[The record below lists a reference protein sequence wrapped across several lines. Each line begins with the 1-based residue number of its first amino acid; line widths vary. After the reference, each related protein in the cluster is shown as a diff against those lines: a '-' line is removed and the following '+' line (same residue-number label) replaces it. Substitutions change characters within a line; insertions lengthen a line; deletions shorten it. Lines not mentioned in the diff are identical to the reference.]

1 MNIGAFKIEGVDTTK
16 FKKQIESLKEQ
27 ILYGNNKDKFLVIN
41 GEAGLGKT
49 LYTEQALVELA
60 MQNRKAIFVRKFVED
75 CQGSA
80 KRINKQ
86 FKKEVAIAIHTQNY
100 KDLKEILDNYNILI
114 ITHKRYVDLSKN
126 KAERKLFTKN
136 RDVLII
142 DEEIDMLEEMVY
154 TIQRIEYFDNLLE
167 RGIIRDLYNL
177 CTKEIESFLR
187 TNKARTFFKTSIDVS
202 KELKQ
207 LKKLI
212 MNSRLREF
220 VKAQIIFD
228 NNIETAIIQKEDK
241 EILMTK
247 SDFVKEIEV
256 LENFINHICYAENA
270 FLYSF
275 DRQIKFWKLKNN
287 LILDATASINYIY
300 KAGIQFLVQ
309 KQEKVINHSNWTM
322 YIINQN
328 TNKTNKS
335 KAENLYNVINQEIDN
350 IVLFGNLDKTLVVG
364 NKEEQKYIHTSEYI
378 DYAWFGNITGKNDW
392 KDFSKVFIIHNPQY
406 PFHTYIA
413 KYMLYAGEKALL
425 KENLGIIRDGKVV
438 RFASGKLETLRQTTI
453 ASEIYQAIK
462 RINRL
467 NNQNSEIY
475 FMNNDV
481 EIINIVISQFQ
492 NMKVKEYNLE
502 EKIIYKESKMDA
514 YNRKRKENSYANAF
528 IELLSTLEKGAY
540 KKGWLREQI
549 NYKNNNTFARD
560 VLNKLEVAEYMSANN
575 IIVKGQN
582 VIIN

>member
-1 MNIGAFKIEGVDTTK
+1 
-16 FKKQIESLKEQ
+16 
-27 ILYGNNKDKFLVIN
+27 
-41 GEAGLGKT
+41 
-49 LYTEQALVELA
+49 
-60 MQNRKAIFVRKFVED
+60 
-75 CQGSA
+75 
-80 KRINKQ
+80 
-86 FKKEVAIAIHTQNY
+86 
-100 KDLKEILDNYNILI
+100 
-114 ITHKRYVDLSKN
+114 
-126 KAERKLFTKN
+126 
-136 RDVLII
+136 
-142 DEEIDMLEEMVY
+142 
-154 TIQRIEYFDNLLE
+154 
-167 RGIIRDLYNL
+167 
-177 CTKEIESFLR
+177 
-187 TNKARTFFKTSIDVS
+187 
-202 KELKQ
+202 
-207 LKKLI
+207 
-212 MNSRLREF
+212 
-220 VKAQIIFD
+220 
-228 NNIETAIIQKEDK
+228 
-241 EILMTK
+241 
-247 SDFVKEIEV
+247 
-256 LENFINHICYAENA
+256 
-270 FLYSF
+270 
-275 DRQIKFWKLKNN
+275 LKNN

-364 NKEEQKYIHTSEYI
+364 DKEEQKYIHTSNYI
-378 DYAWFGNITGKNDW
+378 DYAWFGNITGKNNW

-492 NMKVKEYNLE
+492 NIKVKEYNLE

-514 YNRKRKENSYANAF
+514 YNKKRKENSYANAF